1 MNIAKSEKL
10 LRIFLSLANLLL
22 NIDALLVNTYNNT
35 FASYIKS
42 HIILIEPA
50 VDNKFKKH
58 TLTLKD
64 NTK

>member
-42 HIILIEPA
+42 HIILIEP